1 MLEFRGA
8 GRAVTCDGTTR
19 RDFLR
24 VGALGAMGLT
34 LPQYL
39 AAKNRVVCD
48 PRPTIGRAS

>member
-1 MLEFRGA
+1 MLEFRGKA
-8 GRAVTCDGTTR
+8 RAFTCSGASR

-39 AAKNRVVCD
+39 AAKAQARYVRMRMID
-48 PRPTIGRAS
+48 RAL